1 MGEFV
6 RSQNV
11 ARYRRLLERV
21 TDESDRQQI
30 INLLAE
36 ERQKQKTLAIW
47 SGSFDGGELR
57 QAAEL
62 SGRPLNH
69 YDALG
74 ITVAGLGEV
83 QDQARRP
90 CGERAKVGHSL
101 CDHRDVASNLDLH
114 IWGVTVEACSHLG
127 DVIGCVSH
135 SKLHRN
141 GIKDLC
147 LSSFYW
153 RWPHSPVRRP
163 YLDPFVGFGRDPSA
177 DNATTSKRNSMT
189 AVFINDG
196 YLKITGVRRRWILLS
211 NPQ

>member
-6 RSQNV
+6 RSQNIK
-11 ARYRRLLERV
+11 RYSRLLERV

-30 INLLAE
+30 IIICLPKSA
-36 ERQKQKTLAIW
+36 RSKKTLAIW

-127 DVIGCVSH
+127 DVIGCVC
-135 SKLHRN
+135 RTA
-141 GIKDLC
+141 
-147 LSSFYW
+147 SSIGM
-153 RWPHSPVRRP
+153 RSRIS
-163 YLDPFVGFGRDPSA
+163 G
-177 DNATTSKRNSMT
+177 
-189 AVFINDG
+189 
-196 YLKITGVRRRWILLS
+196 
-211 NPQ
+211 

>member
-1 MGEFV
+1 LPKSA
-6 RSQNV
+6 RS
-11 ARYRRLLERV
+11 
-21 TDESDRQQI
+21 
-30 INLLAE
+30 
-36 ERQKQKTLAIW
+36 KKTLAIW

-57 QAAEL
+57 QAAEP

-74 ITVAGLGEV
+74 ITVAALGEV

-135 SKLHRN
+135 SRLHRD
-141 GIKDLC
+141 IKDLC

-153 RWPHSPVRRP
+153 RWPYSPVRRP
-163 YLDPFVGFGRDPSA
+163 YLDPFVGFGAIHPPTTRRQA
-177 DNATTSKRNSMT
+177 NAT
-189 AVFINDG
+189 V
-196 YLKITGVRRRWILLS
+196 
-211 NPQ
+211 